1 MSKEE
6 LNKKVDRD
14 NNQEPLKDEISIDK
28 EDSENEDE
36 LKQNENFIK
45 GKEDINS
52 DTKKDKE
59 KSEFTHFFK
68 N

>member
-36 LKQNENFIK
+36 LKPKMKIL
-45 GKEDINS
+45 
-52 DTKKDKE
+52 
-59 KSEFTHFFK
+59 
-68 N
+68 